1 MYTVWRA
8 VTMMSVVDLVVYDG
22 TYLSVCWLSAACV
35 CMRCA
40 SRCVREAAIEMPWR
54 DREVSCGVHRLRR
67 VTCNRGG
74 GAADVHNLEEIT
86 RRSNPARRHTVTETA
101 RAHAT
106 PLTSAA
112 SARARGASALHLRLA
127 AKCNGFGVKKGHGIH
142 PDIITGGA
150 SHLDPPPECFL
161 FSSTPDR
168 AIHST
173 GGPASASAIARTE
186 DHPIA

>member
-35 CMRCA
+35 SMRCA

-74 GAADVHNLEEIT
+74 SAADVHNLVRREIT
-86 RRSNPARRHTVTETA
+86 RRSSVHGRRDCRVPTLMISLVTYMRSVNA
-101 RAHAT
+101 YFHMPT
-106 PLTSAA
+106 PGALGCFSLT
-112 SARARGASALHLRLA
+112 
-127 AKCNGFGVKKGHGIH
+127 
-142 PDIITGGA
+142 
-150 SHLDPPPECFL
+150 
-161 FSSTPDR
+161 
-168 AIHST
+168 
-173 GGPASASAIARTE
+173 
-186 DHPIA
+186 